1 VIYLIFSI
9 SSLFLLNKSIDYIEE
24 IIKNSEIKVWEIP
37 NEGLI
42 KINDRIFKKLKDL
55 LSIGIEINIHAPFNA
70 NTYSSLNLN
79 ERKRILNILYETLD
93 WANKLNSKYIV
104 IHPGKKYGIDNEK
117 EYEYAKNGI
126 IELALKAEEYGILIL
141 VENGLKNLSYMMSDL
156 SECINFFKYDVN
168 EFKNIGF
175 CLDIGHANINGKI
188 EKYILELFDKIIN
201 IHIHDNDGSFDSHKM
216 VGKGKVDWY
225 KIIEILKKKEYK
237 NYMTMEDI
245 ENPFE
250 SLNKIIGFLKNM

>member
-1 VIYLIFSI
+1 
-9 SSLFLLNKSIDYIEE
+9 
-24 IIKNSEIKVWEIP
+24 
-37 NEGLI
+37 
-42 KINDRIFKKLKDL
+42 
-55 LSIGIEINIHAPFNA
+55 
-70 NTYSSLNLN
+70 
-79 ERKRILNILYETLD
+79 
-93 WANKLNSKYIV
+93 
-104 IHPGKKYGIDNEK
+104 
-117 EYEYAKNGI
+117 
-126 IELALKAEEYGILIL
+126 
-141 VENGLKNLSYMMSDL
+141 MMSDL

-201 IHIHDNDGSFDSHKM
+201 IHVHDNDGFFDSHQI

-225 KIIEILKKKEYK
+225 KIIEILKRKEYK

-250 SLNKIIGFLKNM
+250 SLNKIIGFLKNR